1 MPRKYVKVAD
11 RQPTDTTA
19 DAAQP
24 IKRTLPTALPAKELH
39 TADLPD
45 PQLPEIDTATRG
57 APIKAIDKPF
67 RAPTL
72 NPDQAGFKIVGA
84 ATPELVQSLALTPE
98 YLSDLAFMEEP
109 IQILIEPSDEENAP
123 LVVDCWVNGKGAE
136 VLDTLTG
143 KFMEINCLPIGSP
156 ITTKR
161 KYVEVLA
168 RSREERVSTQETNPR
183 PGSGEDGWKLRR
195 NMRRKAV
202 FSVLSDPNP
211 AGRAWL
217 TRLMAER

>member
-1 MPRKYVKVAD
+1 MPRGIPNVRREVHTGDLAIAEAPDAD
-11 RQPTDTTA
+11 INARSETIIPV
-19 DAAQP
+19 
-24 IKRTLPTALPAKELH
+24 
-39 TADLPD
+39 
-45 PQLPEIDTATRG
+45 
-57 APIKAIDKPF
+57 DKPLE
-67 RAPTL
+67 A
-72 NPDQAGFKIVGA
+72 DYAK
-84 ATPELVQSLALTPE
+84 
-98 YLSDLAFMEEP
+98 DLAFMEEP
-109 IQILIEPSDEENAP
+109 IMIRIEPSDEENAP
-123 LVVDCWVNGKGAE
+123 IVVDCWVNGKGAE